1 MSQPSNWFRAIHWTI
16 SFALVIVTLI
26 TCLGLPY
33 LRFDDDLEN
42 LFQGDSEEY
51 LHFKAISREFG
62 VNDDQ
67 CLILLSADD
76 VLSVNSLKAIR
87 RLDDALVNSEIVD
100 RQSVSSL
107 CLLHQPRRVFRL
119 FFDVVPRSSS
129 DSESDW
135 LTAGSQ
141 LRQHPLGP
149 GFLYS
154 TDYSHTLIAFR
165 FSDSVPRE
173 NIGSAIEA
181 VKKIVE
187 SNWKAASANH
197 RTTTTPSHETRS
209 KSPKANANPSEADQ
223 DFGLTGLPILRY
235 EVTRSLQRDQ
245 IKFTILGLLL
255 ATIVGG
261 CLFRK
266 IAPMFVVAVI
276 PSIGLSWTMGSL
288 GWLGMPLN
296 IVNNVVTPLV
306 LVIGF
311 AEAVHILFVFGQKL
325 GCGTPQHRAVLETL
339 RQLFLPCSLA
349 ALTTAIGFGSLW
361 FAEDKALQEFALV
374 AVGGSTLM
382 FLVVLLGTGC
392 LIASPIGRYCLRNA
406 NPSVETSF
414 AAKTQVVNNADVVP
428 IHIRQDTTSSA
439 YFPTPA
445 WREHLWTMV
454 AFAGLAVFAFVAFR
468 NAPDYRFTE
477 NLPNKNNAVRTL
489 QKIDEQFGGS
499 SPIHIVIQLPG
510 KTKLETLSR
519 ILELT
524 HQKLESIDVISK
536 PFSLFNLLQSMP
548 NAEQG
553 PRSQFSEFQNLPS
566 EVRSQFMLK
575 RPARINI
582 RVQLP
587 DIGSARIAPIVKR
600 IQSSMR
606 TVQQTYPEV
615 KWNLAGLSVLAATR
629 SEKMIQD
636 LIVSLFS
643 ASFIIFVLILVVYR
657 NLIFAISA
665 IIVNAFP
672 ILGVAALMA
681 WLETPIQYTSIMLLC
696 TCLGLAVDDTVHFL
710 SKTAQSLNDKVD
722 FPTAVRLSQKKLW
735 PILATTTAMLS
746 VGFGLAATSDI
757 PTFQSFGGYACVAL
771 LLALIG
777 DLILLPSL
785 LITFNRLI
793 SRFH

>member
-1 MSQPSNWFRAIHWTI
+1 MSQPSNWFRTLHWVI
-16 SFALVIVTLI
+16 SCALIAVTSI

-42 LFQGDSEEY
+42 LFQGESEEY
-51 LHFKAISREFG
+51 LQFKAISNDFG
-62 VNDDQ
+62 VKDDQ
-67 CLILLSADD
+67 CLILLSTDD

-87 RLDDALVNSEIVD
+87 RLDDALVNSEHVD

-107 CLLHQPRRVFRL
+107 CLLNQPRRVFRL
-119 FFDVVPRSSS
+119 FFDVVPRLTSGP
-129 DSESDW
+129 DDDW
-135 LTAGSQ
+135 LSAGSQ
-141 LRQHPLGP
+141 LRDHPLGP

-165 FSDSVPRE
+165 FSDTVTPAT
-173 NIGSAIEA
+173 IGSAIDA
-181 VKKIVE
+181 IKTIVE
-187 SNWKAASANH
+187 SNWKGASANH
-197 RTTTTPSHETRS
+197 LIGTPPSHETSS
-209 KSPKANANPSEADQ
+209 KSPQMNANQSVAAQ

-235 EVTRSLQRDQ
+235 EVTRCLQRDQ
-245 IKFTILGLLL
+245 FKFTVLGLLF

-261 CLFRK
+261 ILFRK

-296 IVNNVVTPLV
+296 IVNNVITPLV

-325 GCGTPQHRAVLETL
+325 GNGTPQHRAVLETL

-361 FAEDKALQEFALV
+361 FAEDIALQEFAVV
-374 AVGGSTLM
+374 AVGGSSLM

-392 LIASPIGRYCLRNA
+392 LIASPIGRYCDRKA
-406 NPSVETSF
+406 QPSEETYSETK
-414 AAKTQVVNNADVVP
+414 AQVSKKDDVAP
-428 IHIRQDTTSSA
+428 IHARRGSTSST
-439 YFPTPA
+439 YLPTPA
-445 WREHLWTMV
+445 WREYTWTSV
-454 AFAGLAVFAFVAFR
+454 ALAGLVLFAFVAFR

-477 NLPNKNNAVRTL
+477 NLPNKNDAVRTL
-489 QKIDEQFGGS
+489 QKIDEHFGGS
-499 SPIHIVIQLPG
+499 SPIHVVIELPG
-510 KTKLETLSR
+510 KTKLETLSK

-524 HQKLESIDVISK
+524 HQNLESIDAISK
-536 PFSLFNLLQSMP
+536 PFSLLNLLQSMP
-548 NAEQG
+548 DAAQG
-553 PRSQFSEFQNLPS
+553 PRSQFREFQYLPSDVRSEFL
-566 EVRSQFMLK
+566 LT

-582 RVQLP
+582 RIQLP
-587 DIGSARIAPIVKR
+587 DIGSARSAPIVKQIR
-600 IQSSMR
+600 SSMQA
-606 TVQQTYPEV
+606 VQQTYPDV

-629 SEKMIQD
+629 SEKMIRD

-643 ASFIIFVLILVVYR
+643 ASLIIFVLILVVYR
-657 NLIFAISA
+657 NLIFAVSA

-672 ILGVAALMA
+672 ILGVAATMA

-710 SKTAQSLNDKVD
+710 SKTTQLLNEKAD

-735 PILATTTAMLS
+735 PILATTTAMLG

-771 LLALIG
+771 LLALVG

-785 LITFNRLI
+785 LIVFNRLI
-793 SRFH
+793 SRLR